1 LAPREAAAVPW
12 NSISVNLIG
21 PWTLQVGQ
29 NTETFHALTIIDNVT
44 NLVELVRID
53 NKSLQHVANKLEQ
66 SWLHRY
72 PIPTSCIYDQGKEFV
87 GWPFTQRLQQY
98 GITGR
103 PTTVKNPQ
111 ANAICER
118 MHQTVGNTLRVIS
131 RLHPPNALPQAQAAV
146 DEALSNCVLALR
158 TSFSSAIN
166 AAPGSVTFSREM
178 IFAVPLVADW
188 LLIQQRRQQLIDQR
202 LISANNKRYSYDYQ
216 PGQEVLKLAYK
227 PKKLDQRATGP
238 YTIESVHTNGTITIR
253 ITPHVVERLSIRRVR
268 PYRR

>member
-1 LAPREAAAVPW
+1 
-12 NSISVNLIG
+12 
-21 PWTLQVGQ
+21 
-29 NTETFHALTIIDNVT
+29 
-44 NLVELVRID
+44 
-53 NKSLQHVANKLEQ
+53 
-66 SWLHRY
+66 
-72 PIPTSCIYDQGKEFV
+72 
-87 GWPFTQRLQQY
+87 
-98 GITGR
+98 
-103 PTTVKNPQ
+103 
-111 ANAICER
+111 

-131 RLHPPNALPQAQAAV
+131 RLHPPNALPQAQATV

-166 AAPGSVTFSREM
+166 AAPGSVAFSRDM

-188 LLIQQRRQQLIDQR
+188 LLVQQCWQQLIDQR